1 MFRTVQKRND
11 RVHDT
16 GLSIIRR
23 KTMQS
28 NTFLFIYL
36 AVIVVVMILVTV
48 IPAKKEKKKRDEL
61 MSRLAVGDY
70 CCTTSGMYG
79 KIIDITSDM
88 VIVEFG
94 GKNCR
99 IPMLKG
105 AIASVEK
112 ANAITSGGISDEAKR
127 SAEGD
132 K

>member
-1 MFRTVQKRND
+1 MSTQN
-11 RVHDT
+11 
-16 GLSIIRR
+16 GII
-23 KTMQS
+23 
-28 NTFLFIYL
+28 IYMI
-36 AVIVVVMILVTV
+36 VIIVVMIAVTV

-61 MSRLAVGDY
+61 MNKLAVGDF

-99 IPMLKG
+99 IPMLKS

-112 ANAITSGGISDEAKR
+112 ANAITTGGISDEAKKN
-127 SAEGD
+127 AE
-132 K
+132 